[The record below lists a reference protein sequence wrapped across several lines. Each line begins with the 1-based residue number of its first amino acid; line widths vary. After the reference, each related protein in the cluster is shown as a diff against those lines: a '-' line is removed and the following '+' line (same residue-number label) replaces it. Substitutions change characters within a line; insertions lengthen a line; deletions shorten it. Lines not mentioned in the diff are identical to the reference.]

1 LLTESNPRK
10 DPLTRAVRSKNWRIS
25 FSFQEAEMILD
36 DICALSRER
45 AALLDPSIR
54 KTAEEMDHVPQSL
67 LKSVKKCH
75 GEKNA
80 VIAEIKYKTP
90 SDETLGSRED
100 PGDLARLYEA
110 GGACA
115 VSVLTEP
122 GYFSGSAENLTKAK
136 AGTRL
141 PILRKDFIVDE
152 KQIYETYAL
161 RADSV
166 LLIADVLHD
175 RLEEFILLSRSLD
188 IEPLVEVRNREDTEN
203 AVKSGALLTGIN
215 NRNLYD
221 MSVDTKKTTELSSL
235 LRDAGLT
242 VISESGIKTPEDILG
257 LKKFCDG
264 FLIGTSLM
272 KSANPQKTLEAFVCA

>member
-1 LLTESNPRK
+1 
-10 DPLTRAVRSKNWRIS
+10 
-25 FSFQEAEMILD
+25 MILD
-36 DICALSRER
+36 DICALSRKR
-45 AALLDPSIR
+45 AAQLDPSIR
-54 KTAEEMDHVPQSL
+54 QTVEEETYAPQSL
-67 LKSVKKCH
+67 LKAVKKCH

-90 SDETLGSRED
+90 SDKTLASGLD
-100 PGDLARLYEA
+100 PADLARSYEQ

-122 GYFSGSAENLTKAK
+122 GYFAGSAENLTKAK
-136 AGTRL
+136 SGTRL

-161 RADSV
+161 QADSV
-166 LLIADVLHD
+166 LLIADVLQD
-175 RLEEFILLSRSLD
+175 RLEEFILLSRSLH
-188 IEPLVEVRNREDTEN
+188 IEPLVEVRTRADTEN
-203 AVKSGALLTGIN
+203 AVKSGALMIGIN
-215 NRNLYD
+215 NRNLHD

-242 VISESGIKTPEDILG
+242 VISESGIKTPEDIPG
-257 LKKFCDG
+257 LKNTCEG
-264 FLIGTSLM
+264 FLIGTALM

>member
-1 LLTESNPRK
+1 
-10 DPLTRAVRSKNWRIS
+10 
-25 FSFQEAEMILD
+25 MILD

-45 AALLDPSIR
+45 AARLDSSIR
-54 KTAEEMDHVPQSL
+54 KTAEETTYVPQSL
-67 LKSVKKCH
+67 LNAVKKCQ
-75 GEKNA
+75 GRKNA

-90 SDETLGSRED
+90 SDKTLDSRED
-100 PGDLARLYEA
+100 PGDLARVYEA

-152 KQIYETYAL
+152 KQIYETYAMQ
-161 RADSV
+161 ADSV
-166 LLIADVLHD
+166 LLIADVLQG
-175 RLEEFILLSRSLD
+175 RLEEFILLCRSLH
-188 IEPLVEVRNREDTEN
+188 IEPLVEVRNRKDTEN

-215 NRNLYD
+215 NRNLHD
-221 MSVDTKKTTELSSL
+221 MSVDTKTTAELSCL

-242 VISESGIKTPEDILG
+242 VISESGIKTPEDVLG
-257 LKKFCDG
+257 LKYFCDG

-272 KSANPQKTLEAFVCA
+272 KSENPQETLEAFVCA

>member
-1 LLTESNPRK
+1 
-10 DPLTRAVRSKNWRIS
+10 
-25 FSFQEAEMILD
+25 MILD

-45 AALLDPSIR
+45 AARLDPSIR

-67 LKSVKKCH
+67 LSAVKNCQGH
-75 GEKNA
+75 KNA

-90 SDETLGSRED
+90 SDKTLDSRKD
-100 PGDLARLYEA
+100 PGDLASLYEA

-122 GYFSGSAENLTKAK
+122 GYFAGSLGNLTKAK

-141 PILRKDFIVDE
+141 PILRKDFIVNE
-152 KQIYETYAL
+152 KQIYETYVMQ
-161 RADSV
+161 ADSV
-166 LLIADVLHD
+166 LLIADVLQD
-175 RLEEFILLSRSLD
+175 RLEEFIHLCRSLH
-188 IEPLVEVRNREDTEN
+188 IEPLVEVRNRKDTEN
-203 AVKSGALLTGIN
+203 AVKSGAMLTGIN
-215 NRNLYD
+215 NRNLHD
-221 MSVDTKKTTELSSL
+221 MSVDTKTTAELSCL

-242 VISESGIKTPEDILG
+242 VISESGIKTPEDVIV